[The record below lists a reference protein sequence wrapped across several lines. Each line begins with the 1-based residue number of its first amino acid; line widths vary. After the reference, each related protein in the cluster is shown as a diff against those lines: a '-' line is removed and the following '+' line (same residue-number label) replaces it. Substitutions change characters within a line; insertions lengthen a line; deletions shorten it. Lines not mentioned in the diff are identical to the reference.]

1 MTKPESQ
8 AGVYGLPV
16 EVINPGGQGRVL
28 LVCEHAS
35 NAVPPELEGLGLSDD
50 LRRSHIAWDPG
61 ALPVAERMAARLDA
75 ALVAGRF
82 SRLVHDCNRPPDSA
96 DAVLEVSEG
105 HPIPGNR
112 GLSPAQR
119 AARAEVVHAP
129 FHARLA
135 AEIEARTTAERSP
148 VIVTIHSF
156 TPVYRGSARQ
166 VELGILHDADT
177 RLADLLLAEAAALTG
192 LVTRRNEPYG
202 PADGVTHT
210 LRRHALP
217 GGLLNVMI
225 ELRNDLLS
233 TAAARERIADAL
245 AEAVGRAL
253 ERLAVEGTARSA
265 PAGER

>member
-1 MTKPESQ
+1 MIKPESQ

-16 EVINPGGQGRVL
+16 EVINPGGQGPVL

-35 NAVPPELEGLGLSDD
+35 NAVPPELQGLGLSDD
-50 LRRSHIAWDPG
+50 LRRSHVAWDPG

-82 SRLVHDCNRPPDSA
+82 SRLVYDCNRPPESA

-105 HPIPGNR
+105 HAIPGNQD
-112 GLSPAQR
+112 LSPTQR
-119 AARAEVVHAP
+119 AARAEAVHAP

-135 AEIEARTTAERSP
+135 AEIEARTTSERGP
-148 VIVTIHSF
+148 ALVTIHSF
-156 TPVYRGSARQ
+156 TPVYRGHARQ

-217 GGLLNVMI
+217 GGLINAMI
-225 ELRNDLLS
+225 EIRNDLLT
-233 TAAARERIADAL
+233 TAAERERIADAL
-245 AEAVGRAL
+245 AEAVRRAL
-253 ERLAVEGTARSA
+253 ERLGVAGTASPGPEGGR
-265 PAGER
+265 